1 MQSYFVELDD
11 ISTKEQTLASIRDDV
26 KSVQEELT
34 IGYDLTE
41 KLLGIA
47 SRLTDTEL
55 RHNIF
60 GSDDSHVQTA
70 KRAYSDLQGAIATIL
85 GELEKQLSVVK
96 AQKNA
101 ALEQLSAAT
110 GADAKGIAT
119 VEKRSA
125 RKTKYEALAAQ
136 KEKIRKEREI
146 LNAEL
151 VKRLDLVRDYEF
163 VQDSRTNKRAEM
175 KDSINTRLATAIR
188 RGPSIA
194 INFYPHGNREE
205 FQKKFGTYGQGS
217 TRETGILKG
226 LGLKYLD
233 RKFAEIICDK
243 NIPSQVVAKILQGN
257 TEGFAASHPDG
268 SNSIHKE
275 DSKRIF
281 EHLNPRITEFSE
293 EYFIVEKLEQL
304 LVVAEIE
311 LNDLPQ
317 ITLDGQPIA
326 GLSPGQRCSA
336 LVPIILLQGT
346 HPLIIDQPEDNL
358 DNKLVF
364 DLVVE
369 ILRNLKEHRQIIVA
383 THNPNIPVSGDAEQ
397 ILVFEPVNKFTGK
410 ISTQGSIDD
419 AAVIEAVKNIME
431 GGAAAF
437 LTRAQKYRYR
447 LSR

>member
-1 MQSYFVELDD
+1 MDRFIEDLKQIGDSLIEKRRLLSENRQSILSSAGRLAALIPSVKDYEEAKSAYEKINTPEMQSYFVELDD

-70 KRAYSDLQGAIATIL
+70 KRAYSDLQGAIATISATRKTAFRREGPEKCGTRTAL
-85 GELEKQLSVVK
+85 GCDWCRRQRHRHRRE
-96 AQKNA
+96 
-101 ALEQLSAAT
+101 T
-110 GADAKGIAT
+110 IGP
-119 VEKRSA
+119 
-125 RKTKYEALAAQ
+125 KTKYEALAAQ

-293 EYFIVEKLEQL
+293 EYFIVENQ
-304 LVVAEIE
+304 
-311 LNDLPQ
+311 NNS
-317 ITLDGQPIA
+317 
-326 GLSPGQRCSA
+326 LSSPRS
-336 LVPIILLQGT
+336 
-346 HPLIIDQPEDNL
+346 N
-358 DNKLVF
+358 
-364 DLVVE
+364 
-369 ILRNLKEHRQIIVA
+369 
-383 THNPNIPVSGDAEQ
+383 
-397 ILVFEPVNKFTGK
+397 
-410 ISTQGSIDD
+410 
-419 AAVIEAVKNIME
+419 
-431 GGAAAF
+431 
-437 LTRAQKYRYR
+437 
-447 LSR
+447 